1 MVNKVPSHQGPRMG
15 MRKETDQTV
24 QELSPR
30 VLQTTGHR
38 CEGDGLFWSWCI
50 VLHVP
55 DLPAER
61 QSQGPK
67 LKGKGQAGPREETGE
82 GSGMGR
88 EGAGS
93 GKRMPGTA
101 YTTPELHPY
110 HAGAGG
116 RGSPVTEEGIPSCIA
131 SVPARS
137 QPCKSAWTGRNRE
150 TLPTS
155 QGKEGTMC
163 SMNMYLI

>member
-1 MVNKVPSHQGPRMG
+1 MVNKVPSHQGPRMR

-67 LKGKGQAGPREETGE
+67 LKGEGPGRTQGGDWRRERDGQGGGWEWEADAWHSLYHPRASPLSCWG
-82 GSGMGR
+82 
-88 EGAGS
+88 
-93 GKRMPGTA
+93 
-101 YTTPELHPY
+101 
-110 HAGAGG
+110 GG

>member
-67 LKGKGQAGPREETGE
+67 LKGKGQAGPREWEADAWH
-82 GSGMGR
+82 SL
-88 EGAGS
+88 
-93 GKRMPGTA
+93 
-101 YTTPELHPY
+101 YHPR
-110 HAGAGG
+110 ASPSSCRGG

>member
-82 GSGMGR
+82 GSGWAGR
-88 EGAGS
+88 GLGVGS
-93 GKRMPGTA
+93 GCLAQLIPPQSFTLIMPGW
-101 YTTPELHPY
+101 
-110 HAGAGG
+110 GS